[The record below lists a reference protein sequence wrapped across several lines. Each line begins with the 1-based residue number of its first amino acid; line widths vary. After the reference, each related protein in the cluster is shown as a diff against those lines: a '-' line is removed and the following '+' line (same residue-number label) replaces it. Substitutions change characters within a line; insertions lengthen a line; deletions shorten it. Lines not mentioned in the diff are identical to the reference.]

1 MGVSFSQRQSDLLLN
16 HFASVHVNAR
26 WGTKRAGIASEVM
39 AKLLTPKVRVRQVEL
54 PTGVQPDQLSSAE
67 INVLV
72 GPPNRTS

>member
-1 MGVSFSQRQSDLLLN
+1 M
-16 HFASVHVNAR
+16 
-26 WGTKRAGIASEVM
+26 GTKRAGIASEVM